1 MSRSIQKH
9 LVDLYVKLESPI
21 HVILYFIIAVGVIY
35 VSQIPD
41 KYKYYG
47 NNTILRIIFFVLIV
61 GTCKYI
67 SYIHS
72 LLLALFVVLYISFT
86 PGMKGSESFEDLR
99 IIAKKEGRWWD
110 EKVLGEDPELMET
123 EKVKTEA
130 IQS

>member
-1 MSRSIQKH
+1 MASSLKKDLI
-9 LVDLYVKLESPI
+9 DLYSKFESPI
-21 HVILYFIIAVGVIY
+21 HIILYFIFAIAVIY

-41 KYKYYG
+41 RYKYYG
-47 NNTILRIIFFVLIV
+47 NNTILRILFFSMIV

-86 PGMKGSESFEDLR
+86 PGMKEAFEDLR
-99 IIAKKEGRWWD
+99 IVAKKEGRWWD

-123 EKVKTEA
+123 EKVRTEA
-130 IQS
+130 IHS

>member
-86 PGMKGSESFEDLR
+86 PGMKEAFEDLR

>member
-86 PGMKGSESFEDLR
+86 PGMKEAFEDLR
-99 IIAKKEGRWWD
+99 IINKLPYD
-110 EKVLGEDPELMET
+110 FYLT
-123 EKVKTEA
+123 EYLLYKYKY
-130 IQS
+130 IFRRFHKSNQ

>member
-1 MSRSIQKH
+1 MAPSIKNH
-9 LVDLYVKLESPI
+9 LLDLYFKLESPI
-21 HVILYFIIAVGVIY
+21 HIMLYFIFALAVIY

-47 NNTILRIIFFVLIV
+47 NNIILRLIFFGFIIT
-61 GTCKYI
+61 TCKYV

-72 LLLALFVVLYISFT
+72 LLLALFVVLYISYT
-86 PGMKGSESFEDLR
+86 PGMKGSEGFEDLR
-99 IIAKKEGRWWD
+99 IVAKKEGRWWD

-123 EKVKTEA
+123 EKVRTEA